1 MNLRDWVPGAIWDF
15 SVLVAVFLQ
24 WLILSLAIDAAGG
37 DVGARKGA
45 SLYLGLSTLA
55 VNAYQ
60 LYTSFRWIGKPT
72 APPES
77 VVGLF
82 CEIVNLTQGWGTAF
96 CAARTWSLPAGN
108 PFHDVSFLQQN
119 ADSIFEMG
127 LVQAGVG
134 WAAAFPITFSER
146 VVAWM
151 AAYVGGIFAM
161 NMFLISIVLTKRGY
175 WDRQDYLRVPTSTGA
190 GADAWS
196 VTLK

>member
-1 MNLRDWVPGAIWDF
+1 MNLTDWVPGAIWDF

-60 LYTSFRWIGKPT
+60 LYISFRWIGKPT

-77 VVGLF
+77 LLGLF
-82 CEIVNLTQGWGTAF
+82 YEIINLTQGWGTAF

-161 NMFLISIVLTKRGY
+161 NMFIISIVLTKRGY
-175 WDRQDYLRVPTSTGA
+175 WEREDYLRVPTSTGA
-190 GADAWS
+190 GAGAWS